1 VTTANPS
8 SGQPTTT
15 TVRDATLQVLR
26 DAGMRRLFSNPGS
39 TEVPF
44 LADLPDDLEFVL
56 ALHEGSVVGM
66 ATGHAIATGR
76 PAFVLL
82 HTTAGLGNAVGALAT
97 ARVNRAPLVVVVGLQ
112 DRRHLALVPFLG
124 GPLDGLAGEY
134 PVWTHAPAVPQDVP
148 AAIRRACHE
157 AELRRGPALVLV
169 PMDDWAAPVVEG
181 LGLAAPLEVHHG
193 APGHEAAARRVAL
206 SLDAAAAPAIVV
218 GAGADDAA
226 TWAALTELADRL
238 DAPVWQEAFGARAG
252 FPQDHPRFAGHLPA
266 GRSRLR
272 EVLARHDAVLVVGTG
287 AFRQYPYEPGPLV
300 PEGTA
305 VLVVSDDPDEV
316 HRSHAAVAVLAG
328 PEGFVRRLAESTR
341 DRRPDTATTTTTAR
355 VTGTGSAAA
364 EAAPDGA
371 GGLRAAEVFAALAE
385 RLPPDV
391 VLVEETPSTR
401 PDLHR
406 LLPARRPRGFV
417 SAAHGG
423 LGFGL
428 PAAAGLRMGDPA
440 RPVVAVLGDGSAM
453 YAVQGLWSA
462 ARYGCGVLYVILG
475 NGRYAVMD
483 RLAERYGGKPPWP
496 AFEDVDVA
504 AVAGAF
510 GVAARRV
517 TTLAELTEVLD
528 EVVPGLAARTEPLLL
543 DVAVRVEQRF
553 EP

>member
-1 VTTANPS
+1 
-8 SGQPTTT
+8 
-15 TVRDATLQVLR
+15 
-26 DAGMRRLFSNPGS
+26 
-39 TEVPF
+39 
-44 LADLPDDLEFVL
+44 
-56 ALHEGSVVGM
+56 M

-97 ARVNRAPLVVVVGLQ
+97 ARVNRAPLVVVVGQQ

-134 PVWTHAPAVPQDVP
+134 PVWTHSPAVPQDVP

-157 AELRRGPALVLV
+157 ATLRRGPALVLV

-193 APGHEAAARRVAL
+193 APGHEAAARRLAL

-238 DAPVWQEAFGARAG
+238 GAPVWQEAFGARAG

-266 GRSRLR
+266 GRGRLR
-272 EVLARHDAVLVVGTG
+272 EVLAPYDAVLVVGTG

-300 PEGTA
+300 PDGTS

-316 HRSHAAVAVLAG
+316 HRSHAAVAVLARLD
-328 PEGFVRRLAESTR
+328 GFVRQLAEATR
-341 DRRPDTATTTTTAR
+341 DRRATAAFEHG
-355 VTGTGSAAA
+355 VTPVSPVETGVTPCSDA
-364 EAAPDGA
+364 ESPGAPR
-371 GGLRAAEVFAALAE
+371 GLRAAEVFAALAE

-391 VLVEETPSTR
+391 VVVEETPSTR

-428 PAAAGLRMGDPA
+428 PAAAGLRLGDPA
-440 RPVVAVLGDGSAM
+440 RPVVAILGDGSAM

-483 RLAERYGGKPPWP
+483 RLAEKYGGKPPWP

-528 EVVPGLAARTEPLLL
+528 DVVPGLAARTEPLLL